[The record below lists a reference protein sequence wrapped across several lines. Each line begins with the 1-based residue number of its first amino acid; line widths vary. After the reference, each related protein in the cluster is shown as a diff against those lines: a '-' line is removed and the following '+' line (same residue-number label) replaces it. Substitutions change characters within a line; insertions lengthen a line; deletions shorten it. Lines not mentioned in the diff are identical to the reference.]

1 MVVHSMPTKKQL
13 GVAEL
18 FGTWPSLT
26 GQNEMD
32 RVLRSAAIALWPY
45 ARFCAWSYLY
55 DENHAYD
62 LMDESLANVSAYL
75 LRHRP
80 PPTEA
85 KVYARLRSVLTRL
98 VKQEARNRRELLVG
112 GLFDLE
118 QHAAA
123 SGLVGAH
130 EIENEVLVQEIL
142 PRLSPSAQRIAGLVA
157 MGYSWREIGRQLRID
172 HQTVHRSFLR
182 EVNFALKSAKKSDRT
197 D

>member
-1 MVVHSMPTKKQL
+1 MVHSMPTKKQL

-18 FGTWPSLT
+18 FGAWPSLT
-26 GQNEMD
+26 GQDEID
-32 RVLRSAAIALWPY
+32 RLLRSTAIALWPY

-55 DENHAYD
+55 DEDYAYD
-62 LMDESLANVSAYL
+62 LMDQSLTNISAYV
-75 LRHRP
+75 LRLRP

-85 KVYARLRSVLTRL
+85 KIYARLRSVVSRMA
-98 VKQEARNRRELLVG
+98 KQEARHRRELLVG
-112 GLFDLE
+112 SLSDLE
-118 QHAAA
+118 QHAATN
-123 SGLVGAH
+123 SFSSKGQ
-130 EIENEVLVQEIL
+130 IENEVLLQEIL